1 MQEKPKIILTGVVIA
16 AILIGGYFYY
26 QAKKQ
31 EAPNQDIEEQTQEQ
45 ASKISASTQEESGQ
59 KTGATS
65 KPITTKVPDWKTYAS
80 SKYKVELQYPNSWTM
95 KEGYISSILSGDLV
109 ISALKG
115 WTADAPEKFK
125 IYTTDEMAS
134 AEIVARNFGSFGK
147 SATVVKTAV
156 AGQPARLI
164 TSSKDGLVRGG
175 LLVSYPKP
183 VSFDGEIHYYFMIY
197 FFHGDYINTIKNT
210 VKFYGI

>member
-1 MQEKPKIILTGVVIA
+1 MQEKPKIA
-16 AILIGGYFYY
+16 LIGVIIVAVLAGWYFYNRPKQ
-26 QAKKQ
+26 QATST
-31 EAPNQDIEEQTQEQ
+31 PSEETQQTPQGN
-45 ASKISASTQEESGQ
+45 ATTTQESGQ

-109 ISALKG
+109 ITAIKG
-115 WTADAPEKFK
+115 WTSDVPEKFK
-125 IYTTDEMAS
+125 IYTIDEIAS

-147 SATVVKTAV
+147 NSTVTKTTV
-156 AGQPARLI
+156 GGQPARLI
-164 TSSKDGLVRGG
+164 TSSKDGLLRGG

-183 VSFDGEIHYYFMIY
+183 VSFDSEIHYYFMIY
-197 FFHGDYINTIKNT
+197 FFHSDYINTIKNT
-210 VKFYGI
+210 VKFYGM

>member
-1 MQEKPKIILTGVVIA
+1 MLIGVVIA
-16 AILIGGYFYY
+16 AVLAGWYFYGGPKQ
-26 QAKKQ
+26 QA
-31 EAPNQDIEEQTQEQ
+31 APNEQTQQ
-45 ASKISASTQEESGQ
+45 TQQTQENATTTETAGQQTSGS
-59 KTGATS
+59 KTSTA
-65 KPITTKVPDWKTYAS
+65 KVPNWKTYTS
-80 SKYKVELQYPNSWTM
+80 GKYKVELQYPNSWTM

-147 SATVVKTAV
+147 SSTVAKTTV

-164 TSSKDGLVRGG
+164 TSSKEGLVRGG

-197 FFHGDYINTIKNT
+197 FFHSDYINTIKNT